1 MNCLISLSDWTAV
14 ERNAYVPFNLEVTPL
29 QIKTDS
35 TLGSNDKIHVMM
47 YNKGANLLISWVAV
61 AFSSPMKYQLAYCS
75 DSWTD
80 LPVQPPVDVDKI
92 WTITKTENA
101 YIWTCNNVEVLN
113 YLFAE
118 SYDSRCVWQGDIVDE
133 IVFHPK
139 RDSASDFFRAG
150 KGVLKARGLRVWYH
164 VSC

>member
-1 MNCLISLSDWTAV
+1 MD
-14 ERNAYVPFNLEVTPL
+14 LEGTSL
-29 QIKTDS
+29 QIKSDS
-35 TLGSNDKIHVMM
+35 TLGSDEQMRVNMFDKDSIFIHSVRVRFNVMIQ
-47 YNKGANLLISWVAV
+47 YWITNCTIDKWV
-61 AFSSPMKYQLAYCS
+61 
-75 DSWTD
+75 D